1 MQDYR
6 FGGSLLDLRRG
17 VLLVNGAE
25 RSLRPKSFALLQHLA
40 ERAGQLVGR
49 DEIMEAVWPGT
60 FVTEDSITQCISDI
74 RRALGDED
82 AHFLRTLPRRGYMLA
97 IDKAVAAEPLPDT
110 TAESD
115 TLPALPAGRPM
126 VFVLPF
132 ENIGGDLEHRY
143 FADGLRADLVTDLT
157 HFQELHV
164 VAPATAGHLTNDLAR
179 RASYTVGGS
188 VRRAGGRI
196 RINVQLSDKAS
207 GMSVWAERFDRPLEH
222 LFALQE
228 DLTNHIAASVETRIG
243 REGLRRL
250 QRHPPANLDA
260 YDLYLQGREL
270 HGRSTEEDMLLAR
283 QYFDRA
289 IAADPLYAPA
299 HAWQAYVVQRGFTL
313 GWGTPKGRAALDL
326 ALSFARRAVAL
337 EPDSSACLAR
347 LALVLALAGQHTE
360 AVEAAERGAR
370 ANPCDAAGR
379 AAYGEV
385 LSMSGKPA
393 AGAAEL
399 KIALSLNPFHPPFW
413 RATLGR
419 ALLLAGRYE
428 EALEE
433 LERSRSDAPDY
444 RPCHSSLLVAYVE
457 TGQMEAASQAAKDF
471 LRLRPGFTLQEY
483 DGVFGF
489 SRASDTDRFLMAF
502 KAAGLR

>member
-6 FGGSLLDLRRG
+6 FGRFVLDLQGG
-17 VLLVNGAE
+17 VLLMDGLE
-25 RSLRPKSFALLQHLA
+25 RPLRPKSFAMLRFLA
-40 ERAGQLVGR
+40 ERAGQVVGR
-49 DEIMEAVWPGT
+49 DDIMEAVWPDT
-60 FVTEDSITQCISDI
+60 YVTEDSITQCVRDI

-82 AHFLRTLPRRGYMLA
+82 AHLLRTMPRRGYTLA
-97 IDKAVAAEPLPDT
+97 IDPPPAAQLKGTMP
-110 TAESD
+110 ESG
-115 TLPALPAGRPM
+115 TVPALPTGRPK
-126 VFVLPF
+126 VLVLPF
-132 ENIGGDLEHRY
+132 ENIGGDVDHGY

-157 HFQELHV
+157 HFQDLHV
-164 VAPATAGHLTNDLAR
+164 VAPSTADHL
-179 RASYTVGGS
+179 ASGVAGPASFTVGGS

-196 RINVQLSDKAS
+196 QVTVQLSDGAS
-207 GMSVWAERFDRPLEH
+207 GVSLWAERYDRPLED
-222 LFALQE
+222 LFAVQE

-250 QRHPPANLDA
+250 RRYPPANLDA

-270 HGRSTEEDMLLAR
+270 HGRSTERDMLLAR

-313 GWGTPKGRAALDL
+313 GWGEPKGRAALDL

-337 EPDSSACLAR
+337 EPDSSTCLAR
-347 LALVLALAGQHTE
+347 LALVLALAGQHAE
-360 AVEAAERGAR
+360 AVQVAERGVR
-370 ANPCDAAGR
+370 ANPCDPAGR

-385 LSMSGKPA
+385 LSMSGSHE
-393 AGAAEL
+393 AGVGQL
-399 KIALSLNPFHPPFW
+399 TIALSLNPFHPPFW

-419 ALLLAGRYE
+419 ALLLAGRHQ

-433 LERSRSDAPDY
+433 LQRARIDAPDY

-457 TGQMEAASQAAKDF
+457 TGQIQAARKAGQDF
-471 LRLRPGFTLQEY
+471 LRLRPGFSLQDY

-489 SRASDTDRFLMAF
+489 SRTSDTDRFLAAF
-502 KAAGLR
+502 EAAGLC

>member
-6 FGGSLLDLRRG
+6 FGRFLLDPRRG
-17 VLLVNGAE
+17 VLLADGAE
-25 RSLRPKSFALLQHLA
+25 RPLRPKSFALLLHLA

-49 DEIMEAVWPGT
+49 DEIMEVVWPGT
-60 FVTEDSITQCISDI
+60 FVTEDSITQCIRDI
-74 RRALGDED
+74 RRALGDEA
-82 AHFLRTLPRRGYMLA
+82 AHLLRTMPRRGYMLA
-97 IDKAVAAEPLPDT
+97 IADATPAGRVTEATAA
-110 TAESD
+110 SD
-115 TLPALPAGRPM
+115 TVPALPAGRPM
-126 VFVLPF
+126 VVVLPF
-132 ENIGGDLEHRY
+132 ENIGGDIEHGY

-164 VAPATAGHLTNDLAR
+164 VAPASADHLASGVSGAAR
-179 RASYTVGGS
+179 YMLGGS

-196 RINVQLSDKAS
+196 RVTVQLTDAAS
-207 GMSVWAERFDRPLEH
+207 GVSLWAERFDRPLED

-228 DLTNHIAASVETRIG
+228 DMTNHIAASVETRIG
-243 REGLRRL
+243 REGLQRL
-250 QRHPPANLDA
+250 RRHPPANLDA

-270 HGRSTEEDMLLAR
+270 HGRSTEKDMLLAR

-313 GWGTPKGRAALDL
+313 GWGTPKGRPALDL

-347 LALVLALAGQHTE
+347 LALVLALSGQHAE
-360 AVEAAERGAR
+360 AVQVAERGAR

-385 LSMSGKPA
+385 LSMSGEHA
-393 AGAAEL
+393 AGVAEL
-399 KIALSLNPFHPPFW
+399 TTALSLNPFHPPFW

-419 ALLLAGRYE
+419 TQLLAGRHQ
-428 EALEE
+428 EALAE
-433 LERSRSDAPDY
+433 LQRCRTEAPDY

-457 TGQMEAASQAAKDF
+457 TGQMEAAREAAGDF
-471 LRLRPGFTLQEY
+471 LRLRPDFTLQDY

-489 SRASDTDRFLMAF
+489 GRTSDTDRFLSAF
-502 KAAGLR
+502 RAAGLR